1 MPTLPKQ
8 RHIARYGWIPDLPDA
23 RDLLFAPPP
32 EHAQGLPP
40 SIDLRSKM
48 PPVYNQGQLGSCTAN
63 AIAGAVE
70 FTEMGE
76 GEGEATPSRLFIYYG
91 ERQIEGT
98 VGQDSGAQIRD
109 GIKVIATTGVPPETD
124 WPYDITKFAEQPPQQ
139 AYQDAAKSKAIQY
152 LSVAPNYLKGALAV
166 NFPVVIGFTVY
177 SGFES
182 PEVAQTGV
190 LNLPQ
195 RGEQVVG
202 GHAVLVVGYDDASQ
216 RFTVRN
222 SWGEGWGQ
230 AGYFTMPYAYLLN
243 PSLSSD
249 FWTIRQVA

>member
-1 MPTLPKQ
+1 MPTQLKQ
-8 RHIARYGWIPDLPDA
+8 RQIKRYGWIPDLPDV

-48 PPVYNQGQLGSCTAN
+48 PPVYDQGQLGSCTAN
-63 AIAGAVE
+63 AIAAAVE
-70 FTEMGE
+70 YTEMQE
-76 GEGEATPSRLFIYYG
+76 GAGEAPPSRLFIYYG
-91 ERQIEGT
+91 ERQMEGT
-98 VGQDSGAQIRD
+98 TGQDSGAQIRD
-109 GIKVIATTGVPPETD
+109 GVKVVATVGAPPEAD
-124 WPYDITKFAEQPPQQ
+124 WPYDIAKFAEQPPQK
-139 AYQDAAKSKAIQY
+139 AYDDAAKSKAIQY

-182 PEVAQTGV
+182 PDVAKTGV

-195 RGEQVVG
+195 QGEQVMG
-202 GHAVLVVGYDDASQ
+202 GHAVLVVGYEDSSQ
-216 RFTVRN
+216 RFMVRN

-230 AGYFTMPYAYLLN
+230 AGYFTMPYAYLLD

-249 FWTIRQVA
+249 FWTIRRVG

>member
-1 MPTLPKQ
+1 VPEHPHKRQ
-8 RHIARYGWIPDLPDA
+8 IQGYGWIPDLPDT

-40 SIDLRSKM
+40 SVDLRPKL
-48 PPVYNQGQLGSCTAN
+48 PPVYDQGQLGSCTAN

-70 FTEMGE
+70 YNEMVE
-76 GEGEATPSRLFIYYG
+76 SQGEAAPSRLFIYYG
-91 ERQIEGT
+91 EREIEGT

-109 GIKVIATTGVPPETD
+109 GIKVVATIGAPPESD
-124 WPYDITKFAEQPPQQ
+124 WPYDIAKFAEKPPQK
-139 AYQDAAKSKAIQY
+139 AYDDAAKSKAIQY

-182 PEVAQTGV
+182 PEVAKTGI

-195 RGEQVVG
+195 RGEQVMG
-202 GHAVLVVGYDDASQ
+202 GHAVVVVGYDDSSQ
-216 RFTVRN
+216 RFIVRN
-222 SWGEGWGQ
+222 SWGSGWGQ
-230 AGYFTMPYAYLLN
+230 QGYFTMPYAYLLN

-249 FWTIRQVA
+249 FWTIRRVG

>member
-8 RHIARYGWIPDLPDA
+8 RHIERYGWIPDLPDA

-70 FTEMGE
+70 FAEMGE

-109 GIKVIATTGVPPETD
+109 GIKVVATTGVPAETD

>member
-1 MPTLPKQ
+1 MPTAPAQ
-8 RHIARYGWIPDLPDA
+8 RKIKGYGWVPDLPDA

-48 PPVYNQGQLGSCTAN
+48 PPIYDQGQLGSCTAN
-63 AIAGAVE
+63 AIAAAVE
-70 FTEMGE
+70 FNEMQE
-76 GEGEATPSRLFIYYG
+76 GAGEATPSRLFIYYG
-91 ERQIEGT
+91 EREIEGT

-109 GIKVIATTGVPPETD
+109 GIKVVATVGAPSETD
-124 WPYDITKFAEQPPQQ
+124 WPYDIAKFSEKPPQK
-139 AYQDAAKSKAIQY
+139 AFDDAAKSRAIQY
-152 LSVAPNYLKGALAV
+152 LSVAPNYLQGALAV

-182 PEVAQTGV
+182 PEVAKTGV

-195 RGEQVVG
+195 QGEQVMG
-202 GHAVLVVGYDDASQ
+202 GHAVLVVGYDDSSQ

-230 AGYFTMPYAYLLN
+230 AGHFTMPYAYLLN

-249 FWTIRQVA
+249 FWTIRRVG

>member
-1 MPTLPKQ
+1 MPKQPKQ
-8 RHIARYGWIPDLPDA
+8 RQTKRYGWIPDLPDA

-40 SIDLRSKM
+40 SIDLRPKM
-48 PPVYNQGQLGSCTAN
+48 PPVYDQGQLGSCTAN
-63 AIAGAVE
+63 AIAAAVE
-70 FTEMGE
+70 FTEMQE
-76 GEGEATPSRLFIYYG
+76 GAGEATPSRLFIYYG

-98 VGQDSGAQIRD
+98 IAQDSGAQIRD
-109 GIKVIATTGVPPETD
+109 GIKVVATTGVPPETD
-124 WPYDITKFAEQPPQQ
+124 WPYEITKFAEQPPQQ
-139 AYQDAAKSKAIQY
+139 AYDDAAKSKAIQY
-152 LSVAPNYLKGALAV
+152 LSVASNYVKGALAV

-182 PEVAQTGV
+182 PEVASTGV

-195 RGEQVVG
+195 RGEQVMG
-202 GHAVLVVGYDDASQ
+202 GHAVLVVGYDDSSQ
-216 RFTVRN
+216 RYMVRN
-222 SWGEGWGQ
+222 SWGGGWGQ

-249 FWTIRQVA
+249 FWTIRRVG